1 VLIPLL
7 NPRDALRP
15 TAIALGSFDGLH
27 AGHRRVI
34 AAVTGTESA
43 TPRQDGTAAGWVQVD
58 AGHAA
63 AGLDGPQRAE
73 PPSAEPAAPAPQ
85 ATTATA
91 ATAALLQ
98 PVQPGET
105 RPEGADLVATVVS
118 FWPHPREV
126 LHGEMRLRLD
136 LPSEKLE
143 LLEPLGIR
151 QLVLVPFDQALAA
164 LSPED
169 FVEQV
174 LVGQLQAR
182 QVAVGCNFR
191 FGAQR
196 RGDGDTLVKLGARH
210 GIEVTVV
217 PVLEVEGE
225 RMSSSRIRQALA
237 AGEIAAATRL
247 LLRPYRFSG
256 RVVRGRGLGRQ
267 LGWPTA
273 NLRVDG
279 RKFLP
284 LEGVYAAWVWLHPP
298 AAAGVPSSWGDPGGM
313 GSAAMEST
321 AVRSGAERWQP
332 GLESSGGP
340 LPIGAAAGGAP
351 ALALPAVMNL
361 GPQPTIDPLSPS
373 AVEVHL
379 LEGSP
384 QLEDAWLTVEP
395 VRLLRR
401 QQRFAGLAELSQR
414 IGLDAEQARQLLQHT
429 GPAGPPPA

>member
-1 VLIPLL
+1 LPPALIPLL
-7 NPRDALRP
+7 DPRDALRP

-34 AAVTGTESA
+34 AAISGRTGSTSD
-43 TPRQDGTAAGWVQVD
+43 QDGTAADTSARTQSRQTQTGSPQTGQTQIRD
-58 AGHAA
+58 TPAETERAATGRPPHPEPTRPAPLAPPPQAGVSAA
-63 AGLDGPQRAE
+63 A
-73 PPSAEPAAPAPQ
+73 
-85 ATTATA
+85 A
-91 ATAALLQ
+91 ATPHSLCN
-98 PVQPGET
+98 PTDP
-105 RPEGADLVATVVS
+105 VATVVS
-118 FWPHPREV
+118 FWPHPREL

-151 QLVLVPFDQALAA
+151 QLVLVPFDHALAA
-164 LSPED
+164 LSPEA

-182 QVAVGCNFR
+182 RVAVGCNFR

-196 RGDGDTLVKLGARH
+196 RGDGDTLVRLGARH
-210 GIEVTVV
+210 GITVTVV
-217 PVLEVEGE
+217 PVLEVDGE
-225 RMSSSRIRQALA
+225 RMSSSRIRRALA

-284 LEGVYAAWVWLHPP
+284 LEGVYAAWVWIE
-298 AAAGVPSSWGDPGGM
+298 GQ
-313 GSAAMEST
+313 GSA
-321 AVRSGAERWQP
+321 
-332 GLESSGGP
+332 
-340 LPIGAAAGGAP
+340 
-351 ALALPAVMNL
+351 ALPAVMNL
-361 GPQPTIDPLSPS
+361 GPQPTVDPQSPS

-379 LEGSP
+379 LEGQP
-384 QLEDAWLTVEP
+384 QLEGAWLTVEP
-395 VRLLRR
+395 VQLLRR
-401 QQRFAGLAELSQR
+401 QQRFADLAELSRR
-414 IGLDAEQARQLLQHT
+414 IGLDAREAQELLRQN
-429 GPAGPPPA
+429 GPAGPPPGSPPP